1 MIAMRIR
8 KHKADTVCIACRRKS
23 LRLQKLAEDTP
34 DTNLDAETSVD
45 VEPGQPSADGG
56 ACDASIEDIA
66 AAEEGDDFFS
76 PFPDPDLLSQVE
88 DASVAA
94 TSRKDSTEFQAAR
107 RRHSVMPGRRS
118 DPPLVITT
126 SSEST
131 EGEFEQEQEQ
141 AGSEEAATR
150 KPASRLKSRA
160 SARTAPARA
169 STRRKTR

>member
-1 MIAMRIR
+1 MRIR

-34 DTNLDAETSVD
+34 DTSLDAETSVD

-56 ACDASIEDIA
+56 ACDASIEAIA

>member
-34 DTNLDAETSVD
+34 DTSLDAETSVA
-45 VEPGQPSADGG
+45 VEPGQHSADGG

-131 EGEFEQEQEQ
+131 EGEFEQEQ

-150 KPASRLKSRA
+150 KPASRLQSRV